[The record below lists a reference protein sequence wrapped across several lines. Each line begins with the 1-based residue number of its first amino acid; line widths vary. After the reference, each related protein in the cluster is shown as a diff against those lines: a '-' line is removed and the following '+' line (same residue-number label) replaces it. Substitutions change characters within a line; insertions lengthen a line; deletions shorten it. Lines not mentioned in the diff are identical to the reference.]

1 MGGAFGSVEIRGCV
15 GFLGADF
22 LVFRPRVREIF
33 NFECFLTLETN
44 FHPWGSGIA
53 ISVLILKF

>member
-1 MGGAFGSVEIRGCV
+1 M

-53 ISVLILKF
+53 ILVLILKF

>member
-1 MGGAFGSVEIRGCV
+1 MWD
-15 GFLGADF
+15 FLGADF

-33 NFECFLTLETN
+33 NFEYFLIVENN

-53 ISVLILKF
+53 IIVLILKF